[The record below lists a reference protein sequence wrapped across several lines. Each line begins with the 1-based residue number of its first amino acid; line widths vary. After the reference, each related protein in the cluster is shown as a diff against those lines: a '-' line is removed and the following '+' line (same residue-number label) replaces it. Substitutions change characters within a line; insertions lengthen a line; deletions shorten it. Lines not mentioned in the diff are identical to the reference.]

1 MKTIISAIIKLI
13 KNKYFIADTT
23 IFLMTTIIA
32 FLLRLDGDMKELF
45 TNFPAI
51 LFVTIIFTI
60 TKISTIKIFGLY
72 RRVWRYS
79 GFKDLIDLAFAVI
92 IATCFDIL
100 IFELL
105 RTVTIF
111 PWFFLYTLPRS
122 LPFLDSLLSLVA
134 VIGYRCGALAFVRN
148 VERKRVSAN
157 SMTRIIVI
165 GAGNAGISIVR
176 QMQLDVNLNMQPLA
190 FIDDNPKKFHQNIL
204 GLNVVGDRTKIAI
217 ACKSFQ
223 IDKVIIAMPSALG
236 EDIRA
241 VAAICKQNNIS
252 VSTLPSLNEILSGDI
267 GAQLNTLRDIQ
278 IEDLLRRPPIETDLQ
293 KVSQLVHGKRIL
305 ITGAGGSIG
314 SEICRQILR
323 FRPTEIMLLGKGE
336 NSIFL
341 IHQELEKTIQTMK
354 NKAPEAQPPILHTFI
369 CDIRTPQRLD
379 YAFSSFR
386 PEIIFHAAAHK
397 HVPLMELNAP
407 EAITTNIFGT
417 KNLVDLAL
425 HYQVENFVMISTDK
439 AVNPTNVMGATKRVA
454 EMTVLQAA
462 KHSNRCFTVVRFG
475 NVLGSRGSVVPTFK
489 RQIAEGGPITI
500 THPDIIRYFMTIP
513 EAVQLVLQ
521 TAVLGQGGEVCML
534 DMGEPVKILDLAM
547 DLIQLS
553 GYEVGKDISIIYTGL
568 RPGEKLFEELFIPGE
583 KYERTDHEKI
593 RVVRNASERL
603 PSLLNATIEKLGKAA
618 EINDSQA
625 ICELLQTIV
634 FGYTSALLLAKKT
647 RKALRNNHSSVNI
660 SMLEKLYNSGNNPND
675 YEFTAKSSFLEKELQ
690 EAITNQE
697 FKLCYQP
704 IVNLT
709 TKETIG
715 FEALLRWQHSERGMI
730 SPNEFLEDLEKTG
743 LIVPLGWS
751 TIHEVFNQLNV
762 WQQQFPH
769 KPIDISINLSE
780 QQFFHADLI
789 SKMTEF
795 LQEYEINSNSF
806 GLEIPES
813 ILNNHQPEAV
823 VKVLLQLKNLGVVLQ
838 LDRLKVDRTFLKDL
852 DELNSLYVQF
862 DRFKIHQELI
872 KDVDVNSELL
882 QCIAHRANALGI
894 EIIALGVDNFEQ
906 SLKLRSL
913 NCKYGQGYFFAQIR

>member
-23 IFLMTTIIA
+23 IFLMTTITG

-45 TNFPAI
+45 ANFPAI
-51 LFVTIIFTI
+51 LFIAIIFTI
-60 TKISTIKIFGLY
+60 TKVSTIKIFGLY

-79 GFKDLIDLAFAVI
+79 GFKDLIDFAFAVI

-100 IFELL
+100 IFEVL
-105 RTVTIF
+105 RTVPIF
-111 PWFFLYTLPRS
+111 PWFSLHTLPRS

-134 VIGYRCGALAFVRN
+134 VIGYRCGVLAFVRN

-157 SMTRIIVI
+157 SMIRIIVI

-190 FIDDNPKKFHQNIL
+190 FIDDNPKKLHQNIL

-236 EDIRA
+236 EDIRV

-534 DMGEPVKILDLAM
+534 DMGEPVKILDLAI

-603 PSLLNATIEKLGKAA
+603 PSLLNATIEKLGKSV
-618 EINDSQA
+618 ENNDDLT
-625 ICELLQTIV
+625 ICELLESIV
-634 FGYTSALLLAKKT
+634 FGYTSSLLSSKK
-647 RKALRNNHSSVNI
+647 AQEILINNDSIDI
-660 SMLEKLYNSGNNPND
+660 STLEKLYSSGTNTND
-675 YEFTAKSSFLEKELQ
+675 DVSAGKSNFSEEEIL
-690 EAITNQE
+690 EAIANQQ
-697 FKLCYQP
+697 FRLYHQP
-704 IVNLT
+704 IVNLM

-715 FEALLRWQHSERGMI
+715 FESLLRWQHPDLGMI
-730 SPNEFLEDLEKTG
+730 SPTEFMSDLKKTRQ
-743 LIVPLGWS
+743 LISVGWWE
-751 TIHEVFNQLNV
+751 IREVFQQLNI
-762 WQQQFPH
+762 WQQQFPDRQ
-769 KPIDISINLSE
+769 IDISINLSE
-780 QQFFHADLI
+780 EQFFHPDLI
-789 SKMTEF
+789 SKITACN
-795 LQEYEINSNSF
+795 QDYKITPYSF
-806 GLEIPES
+806 GLEIPEK
-813 ILNNHQPEAV
+813 ILRTHDPETV
-823 VKVLLQLKNLGVVLQ
+823 SQVLLKLKILGVMLQ
-838 LDRLKVDRTFLKDL
+838 LDRMIVDHTFLTDL
-852 DELNSLYVQF
+852 HQLSGLYAQF
-862 DRFKIHQELI
+862 DRFKIHPDLI
-872 KDVDVNSELL
+872 KDVDLNSDLL
-882 QCIAHRANALGI
+882 QCIAERSKALGI
-894 EIIALGVDNFEQ
+894 DMIALGVDNFEQ
-906 SLKLRSL
+906 SIKLRSL
-913 NCKYGQGYFFAQIR
+913 NCKYGQGYLFAQIR